1 MTRSTR
7 TSTPRTIVAAVVLGL
22 VALVAAPAGAA
33 DDDPV
38 ARRDEAVRQREVLT
52 REVDA
57 LNASEAQLQAALDAI
72 AVQAAGQQVE
82 VQRADEAVGAA
93 AAAVAAAEA
102 ELQATSDRI
111 TDLRERLVDRAV
123 DSFINPEASTF
134 YVVVESSGPADAG
147 RKQALLDGVTA
158 QDIEVVELLEVAEAE
173 QRAGEQVAADLR
185 GAAEA
190 RRAEAQAGMDELERT
205 RAEEARLKA
214 AVDAR
219 QADVLGEIETL
230 AAAEQELNAV
240 IAVRLWEAAQK
251 EAEERRAVVDAG
263 RCMWPTAGSTTSEFG
278 SRWGRLHAGIDIAA
292 STGTP
297 IWAALPGTV
306 VVAGSQ
312 SGYGN
317 TVVLDHGGGKTTL
330 YAHQSR
336 IAVSQGQSVDQ
347 GQVIGY
353 VGSTGRS
360 TGPHLHFETRY
371 GGSPKNPRGCL
382 G

>member
-1 MTRSTR
+1 MPRSSR
-7 TSTPRTIVAAVVLGL
+7 PSTPRTIVAALVLSL

-33 DDDPV
+33 DDDVV
-38 ARRDEAVRQREVLT
+38 AQRDDVRHQQQALIS
-52 REVDA
+52 EVDA
-57 LNASEAQLQAALDAI
+57 RNAAEAELQAALDAI
-72 AVQAAGQQVE
+72 AVQVAGQQVE
-82 VQRADEAVGAA
+82 AQRADEVLGAA
-93 AAAVAAAEA
+93 VAAVAAADA
-102 ELQATSDRI
+102 ELQATGDRI
-111 TDLRERLVDRAV
+111 RDLRERLVDRAV
-123 DSFINPEASTF
+123 DSFINPAATTF

-158 QDIEVVELLEVAEAE
+158 QDIEVVEQLEVAEAQQRVEE
-173 QRAGEQVAADLR
+173 QAAADLR
-185 GAAEA
+185 SAAEA
-190 RRAEAQAGMDELERT
+190 RRVEAQAGLDELERS
-205 RAEEARLKA
+205 RVEEARLKA

-219 QADVLGEIETL
+219 QAEVLAELDAL
-230 AAAEQELNAV
+230 AAAEAELNAV
-240 IAVRLWEAAQK
+240 IAVRLWEAAQRA
-251 EAEERRAVVDAG
+251 AEERRAIVSAG
-263 RCMWPTAGSTTSEFG
+263 RCLWPTAGSTTSEYG
-278 SRWGRLHAGIDIAA
+278 TRWGRLHAGIDIAA

-336 IAVSQGQSVDQ
+336 IGVRQGQSVDQ

-360 TGPHLHFETRY
+360 TGPHLHFETRQD
-371 GGSPKNPRGCL
+371 GEPRNPRGCL

>member
-1 MTRSTR
+1 M
-7 TSTPRTIVAAVVLGL
+7 STPRTIVAALVLSL

-33 DDDPV
+33 DDDVV
-38 ARRDEAVRQREVLT
+38 ARRDETRRQQQALT
-52 REVDA
+52 SEVDA
-57 LNASEAQLQAALDAI
+57 LNASEAELQAALDAI
-72 AVQAAGQQVE
+72 AVQVAGQQVE
-82 VQRADEAVGAA
+82 VQRADDAVGAA
-93 AAAVAAAEA
+93 DTAVAVAEA
-102 ELQATSDRI
+102 ELQATRDRI
-111 TDLRERLVDRAV
+111 RDLKERLVDRAV
-123 DSFINPEASTF
+123 DSFINPAATTF

-158 QDIEVVELLEVAEAE
+158 QDLEVVAQLEAAEAQQRLDE
-173 QRAGEQVAADLR
+173 QAAADLR
-185 GAAEA
+185 NAAEA
-190 RRAEAQAGMDELERT
+190 RRVEAQAGLDELERS

-219 QADVLGEIETL
+219 QADVLGEIDVL
-230 AAAEQELNAV
+230 AAAEAELNAI
-240 IAVRLWEAAQK
+240 IAVRLWEAAQR
-251 EAEERRAVVDAG
+251 EAEERRAIVNAG
-263 RCMWPTAGSTTSEFG
+263 RCLWPTAGSTTSEFG
-278 SRWGRLHAGIDIAA
+278 TRWGRLHAGIDIAA

-360 TGPHLHFETRY
+360 TGPHLHFETRH
-371 GGSPKNPRGCL
+371 GGSPRNPRSCL
-382 G
+382 R